1 MCQNGMT
8 SDEKRNQTAVHSE
21 SMEWNG
27 KLIIGRPEGRFFRSQ
42 RQKGSIYQNEI
53 LETRITKFR
62 KNLQIVSTVY
72 RFSNAN
78 QLPVLMGI
86 LTTLFEHAPF
96 NNIGFPQQVH
106 TFLNRS
112 ACIFNLNFVKT
123 HQMPLTYQKVHL
135 HILHGLN
142 NVLLTK
148 KGN

>member
-1 MCQNGMT
+1 M
-8 SDEKRNQTAVHSE
+8 
-21 SMEWNG
+21 
-27 KLIIGRPEGRFFRSQ
+27 GRPEERFFRSQ
-42 RQKGSIYQNEI
+42 RKKGSIYQNEI

-62 KNLQIVSTVY
+62 KNLQIVSTDY

-96 NNIGFPQQVH
+96 NNIGFPQQVQ

-112 ACIFNLNFVKT
+112 ACILNVNFVKT
-123 HQMPLTYQKVHL
+123 HQMPLTCQKVHL
-135 HILHGLN
+135 LHDLN